1 MSRRT
6 YNLPPLS
13 TLTTFEA
20 AARHLSFKNAAG
32 ELGVTPGA
40 VSHQVKALEAELKVP
55 LFRRVHQRV
64 LLTAQG
70 AQLYSTLLRS
80 FTEIAND
87 LRAIRESG
95 GEKRVTIGATSAVAQ
110 LWIAD
115 VLAGFWR
122 DHPDVTVDQVISDH
136 GFGKAPTIDM
146 YISYG
151 QDHRAG
157 WEQRALYC
165 DEMIVVGSPAMAERL
180 RNATIA
186 DIAAERLVHLDAAE
200 GHWTTWSDW
209 FRAHG
214 VPEPEARGLRA
225 NNSMIVLR
233 AAMDGQGLALGW
245 RRLMAPLLESGRL
258 AVCGPHRMASPHG
271 YYLVSRVDS
280 ELSTPARM
288 LREWICNA
296 LQEG

>member
-1 MSRRT
+1 VARRT

-40 VSHQVKALEAELKVP
+40 VSHQVKALEGELKVR
-55 LFRRVHQRV
+55 LFRRVHQGV
-64 LLTAQG
+64 ELTAPG
-70 AQLYSTLLRS
+70 AQLFATLSRS
-80 FTEIAND
+80 FHDIAHD
-87 LRAIRESG
+87 LREIRESG
-95 GEKRVTIGATSAVAQ
+95 GEKRVTIGATSAVAN

-122 DHPDVTVDQVISDH
+122 DHPEVMVDQVISDH
-136 GFGKAPTIDM
+136 GFGKTPTVDM

-151 QDHRAG
+151 QDNRAG
-157 WEQRALYC
+157 WEQRALYQ
-165 DEMIVVGSPAMAERL
+165 DELIAVGSPAMAERL
-180 RNATIA
+180 RDASIA
-186 DIAAERLVHLDAAE
+186 DLARERLVHLDAAE
-200 GHWTTWSDW
+200 GHWTTWGDW

-214 VPEPEARGLRA
+214 HAEPDGRGLRA

-245 RRLMAPLLESGRL
+245 RRLLSPLLESGRL
-258 AVCGPHRMASPHG
+258 AVCSVHRLDAPHRCF
-271 YYLVSRVDS
+271 LVSRPEAD
-280 ELSTPARM
+280 LSAPARM
-288 LREWICNA
+288 LREWICKTA
-296 LQEG
+296 A